1 MKRFLLLFA
10 ITLSFWAVSEAQT
23 IVSTEPSNRNVVLEE
38 YTGIYCGYC
47 PDGHRIANG
56 IEHANEGRVF
66 PINIHTTSNYSTPQV
81 AAHPDFRTDQGD
93 ELSQPAGIGGFPAGS
108 INRSTTPW
116 AMNRGAWES
125 QVNSILP
132 QASPVNLGVEAMIN
146 PATRELTVKVE
157 YYYTADEENPTNNL
171 TVVLNQ
177 NEIIGYQASA
187 TTNPDFVTADGLYRH
202 QHAFRMALTESV
214 WGDVIP
220 VTTAGTFK
228 EKIYT
233 VILPET
239 IKNIPVDIT
248 ELEVVAFIAPEK
260 ANIITA
266 AGAKVDIPAENK
278 VMLALEDQTV
288 YPDGW
293 FFNTFN
299 PVVKVTN
306 EFDTEVTQFDVVLSV
321 NGTDYTETYTGS
333 LAKGASTVVDFGDLD
348 ASTFTG
354 NYTVSISGFS
364 NINNSDVT
372 GHLIVDWTKNDN
384 SSEFSALHFN
394 RNAFSKADFSFEGKL
409 NNVGLDFSQNPKF
422 QIASGVT
429 GANNTSTAV
438 LFYLHGSWGN
448 EGKPANLIFGEA
460 DLSVLT
466 DATISYSYAY
476 SDGTFGGTAPTIKVL
491 ASENDGET
499 WMEINSIVATQTNV
513 GSSSALYIPA
523 ASSEYLKETVDLK
536 DYVGKNVLLKLS
548 VIPGTSGNACWIDEV
563 SVDGTYGDV
572 GTVSIDTKQVNFG
585 TVTVST
591 FGEQELTVSNAGTG
605 ELKISSVLIK
615 KDEDSVFELVD
626 VENGITLAAGAST
639 KIKIKF
645 TPKIED
651 LYLAELVINTND
663 PEKPVSTISL
673 VGEGEG
679 NSVADEFISNSTLK
693 IMPNPVATTAS
704 LVYNFTGTNVTAVD
718 YTLADVTG
726 KTVANLGSAMISA
739 GENNLKFD
747 VSNLS
752 AGKYFLVITANNS
765 AVQQVPVVVEK

>member
-47 PDGHRIANG
+47 PDGHRIANA
-56 IEHANEGRVF
+56 IEKANEGRVF
-66 PINIHTTSNYSTPQV
+66 PINIHTTSDFSTPQM
-81 AAHPDFRTDQGD
+81 ASHPDFRTTQGD
-93 ELSQPAGIGGFPAGS
+93 ELSQPSGVSSYPSGS

-116 AMNRGAWES
+116 VMSRSAWES
-125 QVNSILP
+125 KVNSILP
-132 QASPVNLGVEAMIN
+132 QASPVNIGVEAVVN

-157 YYYTADEENPTNNL
+157 YYYTADEENPTNKL

-187 TTNPDFVTADGLYRH
+187 STNPDFVTADGLYRH

-288 YPDGW
+288 LPTDW
-293 FFNTFN
+293 FFDTFN

-306 EFDTEVTQFDVVLSV
+306 EFDTEVTQFDVIVSV
-321 NGTDYTETYTGS
+321 NGTDYTETFTGS

-348 ASTFTG
+348 ASVFTG
-354 NYTVSISGFS
+354 NYTVSISGFD
-364 NINNSDVT
+364 NINNTDVT

-384 SSEFSALHFN
+384 SSGFSGMRFN

-409 NNVGLDFSQNPKF
+409 NNVGLDFSENPKF

-448 EGKPANLIFGEA
+448 AGKPANLIFGEA
-460 DLSVLT
+460 NLSVLT

-491 ASENDGET
+491 ASDNDGDT
-499 WMEINSIVATQTNV
+499 WMEVNSIVATQTNI
-513 GSSSALYIPA
+513 GSNSALYIPA

-563 SVDGTYGDV
+563 SIDGTYGNV
-572 GTVSIDTKQVNFG
+572 GTVSVDTKQVNFG
-585 TVTVST
+585 TITVST
-591 FGEQELTVSNAGTG
+591 YEEKEVTVSNAGTG
-605 ELKISSVLIK
+605 DLTISSILIK
-615 KDEDSVFELVD
+615 EDDDSVFELVD

-663 PEKPVSTISL
+663 PEKPVSTVSL